1 MNNTKQSSILWL
13 QQALETILT
22 HQQIMQT
29 IGIFVQ
35 SHEMHKEEHAETWN
49 SAIDAVQ
56 KEKWE
61 SYEQYYNETFNC
73 IANEI

>member
-1 MNNTKQSSILWL
+1 
-13 QQALETILT
+13 
-22 HQQIMQT
+22 MQT

>member
-1 MNNTKQSSILWL
+1 MRVIKQSSILWL

-35 SHEMHKEEHAETWN
+35 SHEMHKEEHAETWY
-49 SAIDAVQ
+49 SAIDVVQ

-61 SYEQYYNETFNC
+61 SYKQYYNETH
-73 IANEI
+73 IVANIY